1 MLRTLVGLRGVI
13 VLACAAA
20 IGAWG
25 NASYPVPLD
34 HPLVAMIELREP
46 GIHAVLM
53 YGYKAFWFSTPLLM
67 LLLMASLLT
76 ILAYRHVPAIRFR
89 PLPPYPSPES
99 RAGPSLVIGET
110 HFLTQRGRAPAPKW
124 LTIPCRGLYTGVL
137 VLGASGRGKTTTC
150 MYPFAEQL
158 LRWRAGDPARKIGG
172 LVMEVKGDFCH
183 AVRDILTRAARET
196 DYVEIGLKGN
206 ALYNPLHSDV
216 DPYALA
222 FGIGSLINNLYG
234 KSKEPFWQQAYVD
247 LLKNVILLRR
257 ITDGYT
263 TFAEVYRYV
272 VDDTLIDKDLRRLR
286 SLIAQPPE
294 VLAVSASDYHLHC
307 VKSPWTLWYREDETT
322 FAHAYDAELEAH
334 LEARGLS
341 YDVRR
346 ARGGAYADRLH
357 QLDAIDRWYHQAW
370 MRLDGRLRSSIIE
383 GIVVV
388 LGLFDSD
395 PAVYRAF
402 CPPRAAYANEPKSG
416 EPRPLPPLMEL
427 VEAGQ
432 IVALNLPAAFNPAL
446 ARLIGIGLKL
456 NFHSGVLQRIAL
468 MASQPDR
475 IWRDLLFLVDEYQMF
490 ASVGSTDPTGDERT
504 LALSR
509 AAKLISIVATQSL
522 SSLRSAVPNEESF
535 MTLIQ
540 CFGSI
545 ISMATAD
552 NWTAQALAD
561 RCGRRDRLK
570 PKYTLSEAGQGAHIS
585 LLTGRATAARHTLV
599 ASKSYSL
606 ESDYIF
612 PPRAFTELKNGEAIV
627 LPYDGHG
634 PLPPQYCYL
643 KPSYRNVNT
652 SYFDQEVA

>member
-1 MLRTLVGLRGVI
+1 MLRTIVDLRGVI

-20 IGAWG
+20 VGVWG
-25 NASYPVPLD
+25 NAEYPILFD
-34 HPLVAMIELREP
+34 HPLLAMIELREP
-46 GIHAVLM
+46 VIHAFLT
-53 YGYKAFWFSTPLLM
+53 YGYRALWFTTPLL
-67 LLLMASLLT
+67 LLSLIASLLT
-76 ILAYRHVPAIRFR
+76 ILVYRHVPAIRFR
-89 PLPPYPSPES
+89 SLPPYPTPES
-99 RAGPSLVIGET
+99 RTEPSLVIGET
-110 HFLTQRGRAPAPKW
+110 HFLTQRGRSPAPTW
-124 LTIPCRGLYTGVL
+124 LTIPARGLYTGVL
-137 VLGASGRGKTTTC
+137 VLGATGRGKTTTC

-158 LRWRAGDPARKIGG
+158 LRWRADDPDRKIGG

-183 AVRDILTRAARET
+183 AVRGILTRAGRGS
-196 DYVEIGLKGN
+196 DYIEIGLNGN
-206 ALYNPLHSDV
+206 TCYNPLHSDV

-222 FGIGSLINNLYG
+222 FGMGSLINNLFG

-272 VDDTLIDKDLRRLR
+272 VEDSLIDKDMRRLG
-286 SLIAQPPE
+286 SQLKEPPE
-294 VLAVSASDYHLHC
+294 VLAISATDYHLHLA
-307 VKSPWTLWYREDETT
+307 KSPWTLFFREDENT
-322 FAHAYDAELEAH
+322 FAHTFDAELEGH
-334 LEARGLS
+334 LGSLGLD
-341 YDVRR
+341 YTVRR
-346 ARGGAYADRLH
+346 ARGGAYADRRH
-357 QLDAIDRWYHQAW
+357 QLDAIDRWYHQSW

-395 PAVYRAF
+395 PKVYRAF
-402 CPPRAAYANEPKSG
+402 CPPRSAYVNKPKPG
-416 EPRPLPPLMEL
+416 EPRPLPPVMEL
-427 VEAGQ
+427 VESGHM
-432 IVALNLPAAFNPAL
+432 VALNLPAAFNPAL

-468 MASQPDR
+468 MAAQPNKV
-475 IWRDLLFLVDEYQMF
+475 WRDLLFEVDEYQMF

-509 AAKLISIVATQSL
+509 AAKLISIVSTQSL
-522 SSLRSAVPNEESF
+522 SSLRSTLPNEESF
-535 MTLIQ
+535 MTLVQ
-540 CFGSI
+540 CFGTI
-545 ISMATAD
+545 VSMATAD
-552 NWTAQALAD
+552 NFTAQALAE

-570 PKYTLSEAGQGAHIS
+570 PKFTLSESGQGAHIS
-585 LLTGRATAARHTLV
+585 LLTGRATAAKHTLV

-612 PPRAFTELKNGEAIV
+612 PPRAFTELRNGEAIV

-643 KPSYRNVNT
+643 KPSYQDVNT
-652 SYFDQEVA
+652 SYFDQEAA